1 MKTTEYS
8 NTLTNVDQQ
17 TNENYSNIEFTNV
30 ENSPFTIV
38 RQEEKYY
45 GVIGNH
51 RLTEAYENL
60 EDLREDLLKITWDRL
75 TQVIWA
81 VVEKFKVN
89 NDQIKELLKE
99 E

>member
-1 MKTTEYS
+1 
-8 NTLTNVDQQ
+8 L
-17 TNENYSNIEFTNV
+17 NYEFTNV

-38 RQEEKYY
+38 RQEDKYY

-51 RLTEAYENL
+51 RLTDSYDNL
-60 EDLREDLLKITWDRL
+60 EDLKEDLLEISWNRL

-81 VVEKFKVN
+81 VVEKFKIN
-89 NDQIKELLKE
+89 NEEIKELLKE

>member
-1 MKTTEYS
+1 MKATEYS
-8 NTLTNVDQQ
+8 NTLTNVDQPNN
-17 TNENYSNIEFTNV
+17 NELNYEFTNI
-30 ENSPFTIV
+30 EDSPFTIV
-38 RQEEKYY
+38 RQDDKYY

-51 RLTEAYENL
+51 RLTDSY
-60 EDLREDLLKITWDRL
+60 EDLDKLKEDLLEISWNRL

-89 NDQIKELLKE
+89 NEQIKELLKE

>member
-8 NTLTNVDQQ
+8 NTLTNVDQP
-17 TNENYSNIEFTNV
+17 TNESYSNYEFTNI

-38 RQEEKYY
+38 RQENKYY

-51 RLTEAYENL
+51 RLTEEYSNL
-60 EDLREDLLKITWDRL
+60 EELREDLLKITWDRL

-81 VVEKFKVN
+81 VVEKFKVDN
-89 NDQIKELLKE
+89 EKIKELLKE
-99 E
+99 Q

>member
-8 NTLTNVDQQ
+8 NTLTNVDQP
-17 TNENYSNIEFTNV
+17 TNESYSNYEFTNI

-38 RQEEKYY
+38 RQENKYY

-51 RLTEAYENL
+51 RLTEEYSNL
-60 EDLREDLLKITWDRL
+60 EELREDLLKITWDRL

-81 VVEKFKVN
+81 VVEKFKVDN
-89 NDQIKELLKE
+89 EQIKELLKE
-99 E
+99 K

>member
-17 TNENYSNIEFTNV
+17 TNESYSNYEFTNI

-38 RQEEKYY
+38 RQEDKYY

-51 RLTEAYENL
+51 RLTEEYSNL
-60 EDLREDLLKITWDRL
+60 EELREDLLKITWDRL

-81 VVEKFKVN
+81 VVEKFKVDN
-89 NDQIKELLKE
+89 KQIKELLKE

>member
-8 NTLTNVDQQ
+8 NTLTNVDQPNN
-17 TNENYSNIEFTNV
+17 NELNYEFTNV

-38 RQEEKYY
+38 RQEDKYY

-51 RLTEAYENL
+51 RLTDSYDNL
-60 EDLREDLLKITWDRL
+60 EDLKEDLLEISWNRL

-81 VVEKFKVN
+81 VVEKFKIN
-89 NDQIKELLKE
+89 NEEIKELLKE